1 MSWDHKVN
9 EALQEAGIPA
19 EYSRLA
25 LGVIAEQKLL
35 ADRQGYNR
43 AKNDDC
49 YQFKGWLDKII
60 DKLDPDMRLAEIV
73 ELREQLIRERAKY
86 GMD

>member
-25 LGVIAEQKLL
+25 LGVIVKQKLL

-43 AKNDDC
+43 AKEDDC
-49 YQFKGWLDKII
+49 YQFKVWM
-60 DKLDPDMRLAEIV
+60 DKLIDRLDPEMSRADIV
-73 ELREQLIRERAKY
+73 QLREQLIRERAKWV
-86 GMD
+86 